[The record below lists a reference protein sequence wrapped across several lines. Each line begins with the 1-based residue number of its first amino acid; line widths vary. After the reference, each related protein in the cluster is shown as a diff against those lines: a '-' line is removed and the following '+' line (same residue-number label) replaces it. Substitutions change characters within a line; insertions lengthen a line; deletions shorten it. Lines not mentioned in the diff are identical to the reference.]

1 MNLKNKKVIYIFI
14 PILIIFNSSLKIIV
28 IGLIVL
34 FLAIMVK
41 NLFLP
46 RGGISAL
53 LSIIIAVIVGLF
65 IVKKIK
71 KIKG

>member
-1 MNLKNKKVIYIFI
+1 MDNN
-14 PILIIFNSSLKIIV
+14 SLKIIV

-46 RGGISAL
+46 RGAISAF

-71 KIKG
+71 KTKG

>member
-1 MNLKNKKVIYIFI
+1 MDNN
-14 PILIIFNSSLKIIV
+14 SLKIIV

-34 FLAIMVK
+34 FLDIMVK

-46 RGGISAL
+46 RGGISAF
-53 LSIIIAVIVGLF
+53 LSVIIAVIVGLF

-71 KIKG
+71 KTKG

>member
-1 MNLKNKKVIYIFI
+1 MDNN
-14 PILIIFNSSLKIIV
+14 SLKIVV

-46 RGGISAL
+46 RGDISAL
-53 LSIIIAVIVGLF
+53 LSVIIAVIVGLF

-71 KIKG
+71 KTKG

>member
-46 RGGISAL
+46 RGAISAL

-71 KIKG
+71 KTKG

>member
-1 MNLKNKKVIYIFI
+1 MDNN
-14 PILIIFNSSLKIIV
+14 SLKIIV
-28 IGLIVL
+28 IGIIVL
-34 FLAIMVK
+34 FLAITVK

-46 RGGISAL
+46 RGAISAF

-71 KIKG
+71 KTE

>member
-1 MNLKNKKVIYIFI
+1 MDNN
-14 PILIIFNSSLKIIV
+14 SLKIIV

-34 FLAIMVK
+34 FLDIMVK

-46 RGGISAL
+46 RGGISAF

-71 KIKG
+71 KTKG

>member
-1 MNLKNKKVIYIFI
+1 MYFLINIIYGGLFMD
-14 PILIIFNSSLKIIV
+14 NNSLKIIV
-28 IGLIVL
+28 IGIVVL
-34 FLAIMVK
+34 FLAIMIK

-46 RGGISAL
+46 RGAISAF

-71 KIKG
+71 KTE

>member
-1 MNLKNKKVIYIFI
+1 MDNN
-14 PILIIFNSSLKIIV
+14 SLKIVV

-46 RGGISAL
+46 RGAISAL
-53 LSIIIAVIVGLF
+53 LSVIIAVIVGLF

-71 KIKG
+71 KTKG